1 MKVYVVYYYCGM
13 ACVDKVFTDKDKAK
27 QRVAEQEQKYCG
39 AITFSIAERE
49 VEE

>member
-13 ACVDKVFTDKDKAK
+13 PCVDKVFTDKDKAK

-49 VEE
+49 VEK